1 MAMIK
6 QYKKKNGEKAWY
18 FKTYLGIDPMTKKK
32 KYTTKRGFKTQKEA
46 KIALSRLELEIEKNG
61 LPTKKI
67 EIPTFREV
75 YNLWY
80 EQYKNTVKESTL
92 FVQKNAIEKHILP
105 KFGSLSLDKI
115 TVVYC
120 QEQVN
125 NWFTYYKKYSNL
137 IGLTTRIIDYGLK
150 IGLLST
156 NPMNH
161 VIRPRKSERIDQEKY
176 VSPFYSKEQLKSFLE
191 ILNRHE
197 DIQLFTMFRVMSF
210 TGLRKG
216 ELQALRWK
224 DCDLSKGT
232 ISVNQTLAKSEYGKE
247 IFQTPKTK
255 HSRRTISI
263 DDETLKYLVS
273 WKKEQ
278 RRRYLKLGIN
288 TLKPEQLLFTDIDNK
303 HLYLDYLNN
312 FMKAFLKEHNLEKIT
327 IHGFRHTHCSLL
339 FEAGVSIKEVQER
352 MGHTDIKTTMDIYTH
367 VTEKAKEQTA
377 EKYAAYM
384 NF

>member
-1 MAMIK
+1 M
-6 QYKKKNGEKAWY
+6 
-18 FKTYLGIDPMTKKK
+18 
-32 KYTTKRGFKTQKEA
+32 
-46 KIALSRLELEIEKNG
+46 
-61 LPTKKI
+61 
-67 EIPTFREV
+67 
-75 YNLWY
+75 
-80 EQYKNTVKESTL
+80 
-92 FVQKNAIEKHILP
+92 
-105 KFGSLSLDKI
+105 
-115 TVVYC
+115 
-120 QEQVN
+120 
-125 NWFTYYKKYSNL
+125 
-137 IGLTTRIIDYGLK
+137 
-150 IGLLST
+150 
-156 NPMNH
+156 
-161 VIRPRKSERIDQEKY
+161 
-176 VSPFYSKEQLKSFLE
+176 
-191 ILNRHE
+191 
-197 DIQLFTMFRVMSF
+197 QLFTMFRILSF

-232 ISVNQTLAKSEYGKE
+232 ISINQTLAKSEYGKE

-263 DDETLKYLVS
+263 DYETTKHLTS

-312 FMKAFLKEHNLEKIT
+312 FMKNFLKEHNLENIT
-327 IHGFRHTHCSLL
+327 VHGFRHTHCSLL

-367 VTEKAKEQTA
+367 VTEKAKEHTA

-384 NF
+384 DF